1 MILKIHITLTYSYTK
16 LTHYLPSTP
25 FLSKSASYP
34 DISFSLISPAQ
45 SVYTKYT
52 LKKAYNS
59 KPDIIM
65 DPKTMVYTLL
75 DQNLDLKWGHE
86 IATLKSLDFY
96 LDH

>member
-1 MILKIHITLTYSYTK
+1 
-16 LTHYLPSTP
+16 
-25 FLSKSASYP
+25 
-34 DISFSLISPAQ
+34 
-45 SVYTKYT
+45 
-52 LKKAYNS
+52 
-59 KPDIIM
+59 M